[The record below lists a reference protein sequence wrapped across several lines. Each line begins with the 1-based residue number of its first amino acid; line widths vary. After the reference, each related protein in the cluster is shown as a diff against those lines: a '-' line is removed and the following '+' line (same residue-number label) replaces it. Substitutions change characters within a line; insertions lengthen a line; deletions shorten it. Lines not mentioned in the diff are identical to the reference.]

1 MNISFTSVDRAS
13 KQKICKKT
21 LVLNDSL
28 GQMNLIDTYGIFLS
42 KVAEYT
48 FKYRLN
54 IPQDIAHARSP
65 KMSQ

>member
-1 MNISFTSVDRAS
+1 MNISLTSVDRAS

-48 FKYRLN
+48 FF
-54 IPQDIAHARSP
+54 S
-65 KMSQ
+65 STG